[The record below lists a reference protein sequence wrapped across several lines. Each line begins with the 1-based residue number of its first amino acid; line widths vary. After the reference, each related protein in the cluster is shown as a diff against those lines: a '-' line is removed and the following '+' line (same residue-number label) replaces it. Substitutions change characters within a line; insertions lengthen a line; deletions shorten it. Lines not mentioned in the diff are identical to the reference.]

1 MRELNSFETE
11 VVSGSGETAM
21 NVGLSVVCVA
31 GVLSLPFIYHYLS
44 KLMTSA
50 LDDYDSQ
57 KYRKQEPAPK
67 EVPGFVDFSTV
78 SRRKT

>member
-11 VVSGSGETAM
+11 IVSGSGETAK
-21 NVGLSVVCVA
+21 NVGLSAFLCV
-31 GVLSLPFIYHYLS
+31 GILSLPFVYHFLS

-50 LDDYDSQ
+50 LDDYDAQ
-57 KYRKQEPAPK
+57 KSRKQEPPPK